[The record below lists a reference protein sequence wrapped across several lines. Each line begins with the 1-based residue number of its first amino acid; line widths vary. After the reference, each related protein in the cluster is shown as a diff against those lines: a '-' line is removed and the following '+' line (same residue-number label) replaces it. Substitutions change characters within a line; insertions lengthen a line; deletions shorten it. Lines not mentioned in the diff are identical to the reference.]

1 MQPRPGGRVLG
12 AALPPAVRFL
22 VCLLLVVSAGCA
34 DDERAATAPDT
45 EADRLLAA
53 VVAGAVAPAFAR
65 AQRYRADVEV
75 SVYDAHVVAG
85 HETATVVQDGDSVRV
100 LDRTARGV
108 LAGDGADGPRLR
120 DPIGPALPQDPPYL
134 DPSVR
139 EAYRTAVLGD
149 TTIAGAA
156 FRTVEAVL
164 TDEAR
169 ELGVR
174 RVWAAVGDGGQIGAI
189 EVDRRSDSAIYDE
202 TSRVRVD
209 LAPGPGGWVPR
220 RVVTETRTDVPLSD
234 PARVRTVW
242 TVREVD
248 GQPVRRRGR

>member
-1 MQPRPGGRVLG
+1 MRVRLS
-12 AALPPAVRFL
+12 
-22 VCLLLVVSAGCA
+22 VCLVLLAAGCTA
-34 DDERAATAPDT
+34 DGPAGAVADT

-53 VVAGAVAPAFAR
+53 VVASAVAPAFER
-65 AQRYRADVEV
+65 AGRYRADVEV

-85 HETATVVQDGDSVRV
+85 HETATVVEDGDSVRV

-108 LAGDGADGPRLR
+108 LAGDDGGRPRLR

-134 DPSVR
+134 DPAVR
-139 EAYRTAVLGD
+139 EAYRVAVLGD
-149 TTIAGAA
+149 TAIGGAA
-156 FRTVEAVL
+156 FRRVEAVL
-164 TDEAR
+164 TDGAR
-169 ELGVR
+169 QLGVR
-174 RVWAAVGDGGQIGAI
+174 RVWAAVGAGGQIGAI
-189 EVDRRSDSAIYDE
+189 EVDRQSESAIYDE

-209 LAPGPGGWVPR
+209 LAPGPDGWVPR
-220 RVVTETRTDVPLSD
+220 RVVTDTRTDVPLSE